1 MRKQIKTNPNS
12 NPAMKWKQMLKESM
26 GVQNEDRLN
35 LMTEIAMST
44 ARNLNENQMYA
55 QQFANAFG
63 APRAL
68 NEAEVPVTGTG
79 TGVPGGA
86 YFNSTPGTVG
96 GAYAPYQNV
105 YNTVGIGNV
114 VPAGQP
120 ALTGSDY
127 ADNSQ
132 MGSGDKLPAIFP
144 ISMKVAAKTIGFDLV
159 HTTTLQGPSGTIPY
173 LDYVYTGTKQPYGA
187 TPGYDLDNQNPNH
200 FHDLDNPNQ
209 LYGLPHAFK
218 ADLVLPN
225 GVASMTAL
233 KENFKKAGLVPGTK
247 VVTGDLQAEFIGWSR
262 IDGAPMM
269 KILGGVADL
278 GTIFG
283 GATDVKFKV
292 GATEAV
298 LKQPREISM
307 LEDQIQGFT
316 GAGVNDRDP
325 WYGTYQNGEAL
336 YEPMSRATG
345 EMSYARQVSLQMFT
359 KNVTV
364 GTIMVS
370 VAVTQ
375 EQVTDLQKQWGID
388 VLKMIENAGINELSS
403 TINRHILSRL
413 FALGWKNHAK
423 MVEVEGP
430 SANLNIT
437 YAEDSTTAGIFGNG
451 MTPAYA
457 IPQADGTSV
466 AADGSYKR
474 WTNVSMPYRPLYV
487 NKHAVFENQAT
498 LLQRLQMNFLMASN
512 FIMQRGR
519 YGAATFAV
527 TNITVANALISNAQN
542 MWAPIANNVEQTGNS
557 LYPVGK
563 VGNLTIYVDPLMAFN
578 DTRVLVGRKG
588 DKSEP
593 GVHFCPYVMAEAVRI
608 ISEGT
613 MAPKVAIKS
622 RYSLVDVGYY
632 PETQYITFAV
642 DFAGMF

>member
-68 NEAEVPVTGTG
+68 NEAEVPGAGTG

-233 KENFKKAGLVPGTK
+233 
-247 VVTGDLQAEFIGWSR
+247 I
-262 IDGAPMM
+262 
-269 KILGGVADL
+269 
-278 GTIFG
+278 
-283 GATDVKFKV
+283 
-292 GATEAV
+292 
-298 LKQPREISM
+298 
-307 LEDQIQGFT
+307 
-316 GAGVNDRDP
+316 
-325 WYGTYQNGEAL
+325 
-336 YEPMSRATG
+336 
-345 EMSYARQVSLQMFT
+345 
-359 KNVTV
+359 
-364 GTIMVS
+364 
-370 VAVTQ
+370 
-375 EQVTDLQKQWGID
+375 
-388 VLKMIENAGINELSS
+388 
-403 TINRHILSRL
+403 
-413 FALGWKNHAK
+413 
-423 MVEVEGP
+423 
-430 SANLNIT
+430 
-437 YAEDSTTAGIFGNG
+437 
-451 MTPAYA
+451 
-457 IPQADGTSV
+457 
-466 AADGSYKR
+466 
-474 WTNVSMPYRPLYV
+474 
-487 NKHAVFENQAT
+487 
-498 LLQRLQMNFLMASN
+498 
-512 FIMQRGR
+512 
-519 YGAATFAV
+519 FAV
-527 TNITVANALISNAQN
+527 SA
-542 MWAPIANNVEQTGNS
+542 
-557 LYPVGK
+557 
-563 VGNLTIYVDPLMAFN
+563 
-578 DTRVLVGRKG
+578 GRT
-588 DKSEP
+588 
-593 GVHFCPYVMAEAVRI
+593 AV
-608 ISEGT
+608 
-613 MAPKVAIKS
+613 
-622 RYSLVDVGYY
+622 
-632 PETQYITFAV
+632 
-642 DFAGMF
+642 